1 MKVARWPAI
10 LLIVALIVA
19 ALLSGDGGTE
29 PVTSSTRDL
38 ATLGPVVARADALSA
53 LWFCN
58 GGTAVDNGIAD
69 HRVVL
74 VNTTDAE
81 RSGSLTAYASKP
93 ATGARPQPVRRSWTL
108 APRTR
113 AEYRLA
119 EVVGQAAYASATVEV
134 TGGGVLV
141 EHSVSSPLGTDRG
154 PCASSASST
163 WWVPVGTTATVGDAP
178 IARELL
184 VFFNPFPGDAVV
196 DVAFSTDSG
205 FRGTPELFK
214 GLVVPGGSVVGVDL
228 ASAGVAVAAEVA
240 TAVTARSGRVVVDR
254 IQAFADGQSR
264 RGIAVSSGL
273 AAPAPAWVFAAG
285 RLGAGRQERVVVYN
299 PNEFPAE
306 VDVEVR
312 PQDTAVAVEPFQL
325 TVRPGQHSQLDL
337 HNEPRLAALVTS
349 GADYA
354 LVVRSADGSAIV
366 AERLVTVAPG
376 SPGAGVAVSTGTAVA
391 STRLYADVAD
401 ADQGTSSLVLMNP
414 NEKSIARIRLVVL
427 AGATAT
433 PSSKYSSIELQPG
446 SRLTVPL
453 ADLGRGVFTVIVEAT
468 APVVAERELVGP
480 TDRAVAGAVP
490 DSVSLSL
497 LDLGGFLSL
506 GN

>member
-1 MKVARWPAI
+1 VKVARWPAI

-154 PCASSASST
+154 PCTSSASST

-228 ASAGVAVAAEVA
+228 ASVILLQPPIPSDVDHRDAALAQRRGDQLAAVAPRRVLLGAHDHHPLPLRRA
-240 TAVTARSGRVVVDR
+240 LPSPHSDCSGCD
-254 IQAFADGQSR
+254 APPAGSR
-264 RGIAVSSGL
+264 RHSLFAHHLLLRSS
-273 AAPAPAWVFAAG
+273 
-285 RLGAGRQERVVVYN
+285 
-299 PNEFPAE
+299 
-306 VDVEVR
+306 
-312 PQDTAVAVEPFQL
+312 
-325 TVRPGQHSQLDL
+325 
-337 HNEPRLAALVTS
+337 
-349 GADYA
+349 
-354 LVVRSADGSAIV
+354 RS
-366 AERLVTVAPG
+366 R
-376 SPGAGVAVSTGTAVA
+376 
-391 STRLYADVAD
+391 
-401 ADQGTSSLVLMNP
+401 
-414 NEKSIARIRLVVL
+414 
-427 AGATAT
+427 
-433 PSSKYSSIELQPG
+433 
-446 SRLTVPL
+446 
-453 ADLGRGVFTVIVEAT
+453 
-468 APVVAERELVGP
+468 
-480 TDRAVAGAVP
+480 
-490 DSVSLSL
+490 
-497 LDLGGFLSL
+497 
-506 GN
+506 